1 MRNTRLRLLLV
12 PLSVLVAIVATTAAA
27 ASPPTLASGTVGN
40 TSSTFNSVRA
50 ADGNLIIELSATAA
64 YTGTFNERTTAG
76 VAFYVNDLNN
86 SINFSQLPVTLD
98 PYTAVNPP
106 PRWPLPAS
114 ILTVLAQRG
123 IFLPR
128 TAFTYLNLGPL
139 RQKGVELSLD
149 ERISKTLTA
158 FANYSWQGKPS
169 VLEDPHPYPFEE
181 LALPPTNRF
190 NTGFN
195 LDGPRF
201 LGSASVN
208 YSDKAFWSDVLTSP
222 YHGFTDAFTMVNGS
236 FGMKWARGRVTTL
249 VKATNIFNKDIQ
261 QHIFGDIIKRSVMF
275 EVRFKLQ

>member
-1 MRNTRLRLLLV
+1 MRDLSGLAPLLPPALQ
-12 PLSVLVAIVATTAAA
+12 PAVAT
-27 ASPPTLASGTVGN
+27 PFPLV
-40 TSSTFNSVRA
+40 VRA
-50 ADGNLIIELSATAA
+50 VGSTLPIGSTAQNPLTEESLTAYEVA

-222 YHGFTDAFTMVNGS
+222 YHGFTDAYTMVNGS
-236 FGMKWARGRVTTL
+236 FGMKWAQGRVTTL

-275 EVRFKLQ
+275 EVRFKLH